1 MVRKVQPFLW
11 LFLMMIATASFA
23 AETTGS
29 LSGVVR
35 GADGAGLASVP
46 VTVKGTFLPAGRTV
60 VTDKEGA
67 FSFQRL
73 VPGTYQVSADVQGMG
88 GVQREALVALDRD
101 TQVELSLQPRVEGEI
116 TVTEAQPLIDVKS
129 TEAQVNFTSEE
140 IENLPVPRTYKGLFE
155 LAPGVAENGRLA
167 PTAGGSR
174 MDNLFL
180 LDGINITNPD
190 FGDIFPDITQLDI
203 KEVSLIRG
211 GLSAEFGRT
220 GGMVINAI
228 TKSGTNDLRGEARV
242 EYQPSS
248 FVAKSKDP
256 NVQNTPDMDFLGIA
270 LGGPIVR
277 DRLWFYGSASRPS
290 MTTTDRRNRL
300 GSVPDEK
307 IVTDEYF
314 VKLTANPTSSQF
326 LNAGLR
332 SRKRTD
338 ENAGIGTT
346 ASPSVASDDSRDY
359 LLGTATWTWNVTAD
373 SFVEARYNH
382 DKEENSTDPVTS
394 LGYRPAFDVVHP
406 ERNGLFTTATG
417 FVVGGATDVGQ
428 AVGGSSLAVNNQD
441 FTRDEAR
448 ATFQTFKTWGNT
460 RHDLRAGVTYE
471 KSSEELDRLANGWG
485 VVTYNAVSTSNPV
498 ANFSATYYSR
508 QPPHTG
514 QGTSYGA
521 FVQDQIA
528 LGERV
533 TLTLGVLDN
542 EDTYFGEANGATPGT
557 KRKVK
562 ILTFDWGQQIQPR
575 LGISFVPTAALGDK
589 LYFNFGR
596 YYNTENKSLGRAAS
610 PTRIFQT
617 TARFDAATGAMISD
631 TPQVNTQSKTIDPGL
646 DPQYTDEFLLGYARP
661 FGTAW
666 SSEITGLYR
675 DVGNIYED
683 VSADGLGHG
692 PFHVAQLPDAYR
704 RYKAVTLSVNR
715 RPFNDRFY
723 RLTVNASYTW
733 SRLTGNWDI
742 DFSSTGDSP
751 FYNSSFIGDGPGV
764 LITDNRNGILR
775 GDRTHVAKLFAAI
788 RPLDAWTIG
797 AYTYFQSGGAW
808 EARGLPDPTVSSSSY
823 IRYLEK
829 AGSRRMPD
837 WYSVDLLTSYEFQF
851 GGIGLELE
859 ARVTNLLDQQVALN
873 VDDRPII
880 GRPPAGTPNPNFGKA
895 TAYTPPRAFLLSAIL
910 RYR

>member
-11 LFLMMIATASFA
+11 LFLLMIATASFA
-23 AETTGS
+23 AETTGTI
-29 LSGVVR
+29 SGVVR

-46 VTVKGTFLPAGRTV
+46 VTVKGAFLPAGRTV

-129 TEAQVNFTSEE
+129 TSAQVNFTSEE
-140 IENLPVPRTYKGLFE
+140 IEDLPVPRTYKGLFE

-190 FGDIFPDITQLDI
+190 YGDIFPDITQLDI
-203 KEVSLIRG
+203 KEVSVIRG

-248 FVAKSKDP
+248 FVAANKSSA
-256 NVQNTPDMDFLGIA
+256 VQNTQDSDFLGIA
-270 LGGPIVR
+270 LGGPILR

-290 MTTTDRRNRL
+290 ITTTDRRNNL
-300 GSVPDEK
+300 GSVPDEEV
-307 IVTDEYF
+307 VTQEYF
-314 VKLTANPTSSQF
+314 GKLTANPTPNQF
-326 LNAGLR
+326 INAGLR
-332 SRKRTD
+332 SRDRTD
-338 ENAGIGTT
+338 KNAGIGSS
-346 ASPSVASDDSRDY
+346 ANPSVGSDDSRKY

-373 SFVEARYNH
+373 SFVEGKYNH
-382 DKEENSTDPVTS
+382 DKEENSTDPTLK
-394 LGYRPAFDVVHP
+394 LGYRPAFNALRPDLT
-406 ERNGLFTTATG
+406 GLFTSTSD
-417 FVVGGATDVGQ
+417 FLVGGATGVGQ
-428 AVGGSSLAVNNQD
+428 SVGGASLAVNNQD
-441 FTRDEAR
+441 FTRDELR
-448 ATFQTFKTWGNT
+448 GTFQTFQTWGNT

-471 KSSEELDRLANGWG
+471 ESEERLERLANGWG
-485 VVTYNAVSTSNPV
+485 SVTWNATTRQFTASYVSQ
-498 ANFSATYYSR
+498 

-514 QGTSYGA
+514 RGTSYGV

-528 LGERV
+528 LGERL

-542 EDTYFGEANGATPGT
+542 RDDYFGEANGATPGT
-557 KRKVK
+557 KRKQK
-562 ILTFDWGQQIQPR
+562 ILSFGWGQQIQPR
-575 LGISFVPTAALGDK
+575 LGVSFVPSAETADK
-589 LYFNFGR
+589 LYFNYGR
-596 YYNTENKSLGRAAS
+596 YYNTENKSLGRAGS
-610 PTRIFQT
+610 PTRIFT
-617 TARFDAATGAMISD
+617 TRATFDAAGNLISD
-631 TPQVNTQSKTIDPGL
+631 VPAANTQTKTIDKGI
-646 DPQYTDEFLLGYARP
+646 DPQFTDEYLLGYARP
-661 FGTAW
+661 FGTTW
-666 SSEITGLYR
+666 SGEVWGMYR

-683 VSADGLGHG
+683 ISADGLGNG
-692 PFHVAQLPDAYR
+692 PFHVAQLPGAFR
-704 RYKAVTLSVNR
+704 RYKAVTLALNR

-775 GDRTHVAKLFAAI
+775 GDRTHVAKLFAVI
-788 RPLDAWTIG
+788 RPTDAWSIG
-797 AYTYFQSGGAW
+797 TYTFFQSGGAW
-808 EARGLPDPTVSSSSY
+808 EARGLPDPNVSSSSY
-823 IRYLEK
+823 VRYLEK

-837 WYSVDLLTSYEFQF
+837 WYGIDLLTSYEFRF

-859 ARVTNLLDQQVALN
+859 GRVTNLLDRQVPLN
-873 VDDRPII
+873 VDDRQVL
-880 GRPPAGTPNPNFGKA
+880 GRPVPYVQNNPNFGKG
-895 TAYTPPRAFLLSAIL
+895 TFFSPPRTFVLSAIVH
-910 RYR
+910 YR